1 MPSNNPSM
9 YIVLIVG
16 MIAIGAVAY
25 VIISGGGG
33 GTTLGKSDER
43 FTCSWSLENPY
54 ARSLKI
60 KDVTCK
66 VERNV
71 CNKVYAQ
78 FGLPFIDVPTLS
90 DKGIT
95 YIQVGNDKSGATEY
109 IIGEG
114 KTDYFETSLCS
125 STNDASSF
133 TISIVAEEKSGE
145 KSDIKKVTV
154 R

>member
-1 MPSNNPSM
+1 M

-16 MIAIGAVAY
+16 MLAIGAVGY
-25 VIISGGGG
+25 VIITGGNGGGM
-33 GTTLGKSDER
+33 LGKSDER

-71 CNKVYAQ
+71 CNKIYAQ
-78 FGLPFIDVPTLS
+78 FGLPFIDIPRLS
-90 DKGIT
+90 DKGMT
-95 YIQVGNDKSGATEY
+95 YIQVSNDKSSATEY
-109 IIGEG
+109 IISEG
-114 KTDYFETSLCS
+114 KTDYFEASLCS

-133 TISIVAEEKSGE
+133 TIKIVAEEMSGE
-145 KSDIKKVTV
+145 TSDVKKITV